1 MTDFSQLNKSSAK
14 SFNEQKATIKKL
26 MQGREMKCPHCLKA
40 IVLYLP
46 EQSANPG
53 ARCAKGCTDIALDF
67 V

>member
-1 MTDFSQLNKSSAK
+1 MVDFSKLNKSSAK

-26 MQGREMKCPHCLKA
+26 MQGREIKCAQCQQA